1 MIELAFDESPAGA
14 LKFAKSMKPGDRMQG
29 ATAVIGGTAKE
40 RAKLL
45 REARKPRIWQGAV
58 MEGSSR
64 DVAMLKLDLDIGDI
78 SDADGSMQKRKA
90 LLDELFGQFPGVSET
105 IWSTNL
111 QGLKR
116 LEEAKTTLEPVRMWV
131 CDASPAELCG
141 LHLVCRLMH
150 EAQTPLSVVRVPARI
165 EKDNCVIEYR
175 GTGDIDAELLG
186 GMAERYTQPLSAVQ
200 RMAYAT
206 QWSELA
212 RENAP
217 LRAVVNG
224 RLMGVPEDFY
234 DFALRA
240 SMPEGEFVMAQLI
253 GRALGQVP
261 GISDRWLFR
270 RTEVMLEK
278 GELTEVSAGTG
289 DHPYSAVL
297 KRSKG
302 IE

>member
-14 LKFAKSMKPGDRMQG
+14 LKFAKSRKQGDRIQG

-45 REARKPRIWQGAV
+45 REVRKPHVWQGAN

-64 DVAMLKLDLDIGDI
+64 DVVMLKLDLDIGDI

-90 LLDELFGQFPGVSET
+90 LLDELFGQFPDVSDA
-105 IWSTNL
+105 IWDTNM

-131 CDASPAELCG
+131 CDASPTELCG

-150 EAQTPLSVVRVPARI
+150 DAATPLSVVRIPSRV
-165 EKDNCVIEYR
+165 EKDNCIIEYR

-186 GMAERYTQPLSAVQ
+186 GMAVAYEQPLSTVQ
-200 RMAYAT
+200 RMAYT
-206 QWSELA
+206 SRWCDLA

-224 RLMGVPEDFY
+224 RLMGVAEDFY

-240 SMPEGEFVMAQLI
+240 NMPEGEFVMARMI
-253 GRALGQVP
+253 GKALGEVP
-261 GISDRWLFR
+261 GVSDRWLFR
-270 RTEVMLEK
+270 RTEAMLK
-278 GELTEVSAGTG
+278 NGELTEVSPGTG
-289 DHPYSAVL
+289 DHPYSAVV
-297 KRSKG
+297 KR
-302 IE
+302 ER